1 MRRSAVCIRSLLDS
15 GGVIANGQA
24 ATGRLNSG
32 MIKTNIEALLI
43 GKPVSFR
50 GEGED
55 SSIGSR
61 LPVDNPVYLTFT
73 GFEGDRV
80 GDPTV
85 HGGEDKAVHFYP
97 GEHYPLWEA
106 DFAKAGREPHPNLGR
121 LGGFGENIS
130 ALEMTEDRVQIG
142 DRFRIGEALVEIS
155 QGRQPCW
162 KLDHHFGMKGIM
174 AAVVQTGRS
183 GYYFRVIEVGLVKSD
198 DSITQVER
206 ARHGWT
212 VERAFQLLIGGMH
225 RMDGANA
232 ALRELAEME
241 TLALHWRWRARQ
253 LLESLGEA

>member
-1 MRRSAVCIRSLLDS
+1 
-15 GGVIANGQA
+15 
-24 ATGRLNSG
+24 

-43 GKPVSFR
+43 GKPVTFR

-61 LPVDNPVYLTFT
+61 KPADGAVRLTLT

-85 HGGEDKAVHFYP
+85 HGGTDKAVHFYP
-97 GEHYPLWEA
+97 GEHYPAWEA
-106 DFAKAGREPHPNLGR
+106 DFVGAGREPHPNLGR

-162 KLDHHFGMKGIM
+162 KLDHHFGMKGIL
-174 AAVVQTGRS
+174 AAVVETGRS
-183 GYYFRVIEVGLVKSD
+183 GYYFRVIEEGLVHPGD
-198 DSITQVER
+198 IIEQVER

-212 VERAFQLLIGGMH
+212 VERVFQLLIGGMH
-225 RMDGANA
+225 RLDGANA
-232 ALRELAEME
+232 ALRELAEMP
-241 TLALHWRWRARQ
+241 TLAVHWKWRAQQ
-253 LLESLGEA
+253 LLESLD